1 MINKNMKKIALIL
14 AGGSGAKLWPRSTE
28 DKPKQFV
35 RLADG
40 TMLENTYAR
49 LLKYF
54 PPDCIFVATFCSLK
68 HLVSEQLPFLPEENI
83 ICEPF
88 GRNTAPS
95 LGLALV
101 DFYHKFS
108 GEDLLFVFPSDHII
122 SNSEDFYS
130 SLDIVSE
137 ASSAGENI
145 ITIGINPTRPV
156 SRYGYI
162 QVDDF
167 AGKNQKLSKL
177 GLKKVNTFAEK
188 PDKET
193 ARRFIDTGDFLWNS
207 GIFVALIDTFLKSFE
222 HHLPEE
228 SANFKSLRKY
238 YDTATYAESVEF
250 TFKQLN
256 SISIDNGIIEK
267 ADNVWV
273 FEGKFSWSDLGTF
286 DELFR
291 LSDKDSNNNYLGGDV
306 IAVDTHNSLVLSKDK
321 LIGIVGI
328 DNLVVVESE
337 DAILICPR
345 GRSEEVK
352 SLVDS
357 LRLRNN
363 IRNIKK

>member
-1 MINKNMKKIALIL
+1 MKKIALIL
-14 AGGSGAKLWPRSTE
+14 AGGSGAKLWPKSTSH
-28 DKPKQFV
+28 KPKQFV
-35 RLADG
+35 SLEDG
-40 TMLENTYAR
+40 TMLESTYQR

-54 PPDCIFVATFCSLK
+54 DSDCIFVSTFHSLK
-68 HLVSEQLPFLPEENI
+68 ELVSEQLPFLQKENI

-88 GRNTAPS
+88 GRNTAPC

-101 DFYHKFS
+101 DFHHKFRS
-108 GEDLLFVFPSDHII
+108 DDLLFVFPSDHII
-122 SNSEDFYS
+122 SISDAFYS
-130 SLDIVSE
+130 SLDTVSE
-137 ASSAGENI
+137 AASAGENI

-162 QVDDF
+162 QVDDSE
-167 AGKNQKLSKL
+167 GKNQKLSKL

-193 ARRFIDTGDFLWNS
+193 ARRFIEAGDFLWNS
-207 GIFVALIDTFLKSFE
+207 GIYIASLGTFLKSFE
-222 HHLPEE
+222 RHLPEE

-238 YDTATYAESVEF
+238 YNTATYDESVEF

-291 LSDKDSNNNYLGGDV
+291 LSNKDSNNNYLGGDV

-321 LIGIVGI
+321 LIGIVGLDDI
-328 DNLVVVESE
+328 VVIESE

-345 GRSEEVK
+345 GKSEEVK
-352 SLVDS
+352 KLVDS
-357 LRLRNN
+357 LMLRDN
-363 IRNIKK
+363 IRTIKK